1 MLNTDIATQDALLLS
16 SLASMKKPQRQ
27 VAEQCEVFIF
37 SICDSR
43 NKTSTV
49 SYGTAFL
56 FFQRGKGWEKDNPEK
71 RNTLPLIMYHIA
83 LLDFSIQRGYLF
95 TPLRLKRFL

>member
-1 MLNTDIATQDALLLS
+1 MIVFVFTILKVWLFLDFPSDEPMIGALYQLFLWS
-16 SLASMKKPQRQ
+16 FK
-27 VAEQCEVFIF
+27 
-37 SICDSR
+37 D
-43 NKTSTV
+43 KTSTV

>member
-1 MLNTDIATQDALLLS
+1 MAVS
-16 SLASMKKPQRQ
+16 SPQYSEKYILFLQ
-27 VAEQCEVFIF
+27 FFAGGLHDFGGVIGCFLGI
-37 SICDSR
+37 SR
-43 NKTSTV
+43 NKASTV

-56 FFQRGKGWEKDNPEK
+56 FFQRGKGWEKDNSEK

-95 TPLRLKRFL
+95 TPLRLNRFL